1 MSLSYVMREELEM
14 FFPPRE
20 TRLKLKFGKS
30 DRNAKLGKSDCIA
43 YFLLQEHHDS
53 R

>member
-20 TRLKLKFGKS
+20 TRLKLK
-30 DRNAKLGKSDCIA
+30 LGKSDCIA